1 MIALANLANPSGSWL
16 CATHFRGLSR
26 LFVPAAFNTQAYHAS
41 HAAQRSQQ
49 SYMAPTPLPSPF
61 GRPAPTPLPF
71 GGPARTPLPFG
82 GPAVPLASHVQT
94 HEPLSGR
101 PVFQARSA
109 SRMSSAVAP
118 ELGRWRDLAQP
129 TATPPLPYSTAPIA
143 TPPPPHSTASTAMPP
158 LQHSHDSYED
168 QAAAIVLSMLGQR
181 VAPSQ
186 RLLTPPPPL
195 PPSPPVPPEPLP
207 PFSWCACHN
216 LISTDGAG
224 VLVRQ
229 PSPTACPAVKL
240 HVRLLLPLLYSAER
254 RTWLWHKKWRL
265 PKLQVHATCNGKP
278 VGVGLWAANGHDLCG
293 EPPVYVV
300 VSAGTLRD
308 VSNGLG
314 LYDQGLSGDCQK
326 RLIVGEATF
335 SSLLF
340 QNTSFNCGNR
350 PFHLVVT
357 VLAPASHPL
366 AVRRARWNCGLFLSC

>member
-1 MIALANLANPSGSWL
+1 
-16 CATHFRGLSR
+16 
-26 LFVPAAFNTQAYHAS
+26 
-41 HAAQRSQQ
+41 
-49 SYMAPTPLPSPF
+49 
-61 GRPAPTPLPF
+61 
-71 GGPARTPLPFG
+71 
-82 GPAVPLASHVQT
+82 
-94 HEPLSGR
+94 
-101 PVFQARSA
+101 
-109 SRMSSAVAP
+109 
-118 ELGRWRDLAQP
+118 
-129 TATPPLPYSTAPIA
+129 
-143 TPPPPHSTASTAMPP
+143 MPP

-168 QAAAIVLSMLGQR
+168 QAAAVVLSMLGQR
-181 VAPSQ
+181 VAPPQ
-186 RLLTPPPPL
+186 RPLTPPPPL
-195 PPSPPVPPEPLP
+195 PPSPPVPPEPSPLP
-207 PFSWCACHN
+207 SFSWCACHN

-229 PSPTACPAVKL
+229 PSPTACPVVKL

-265 PKLQVHATCNGKP
+265 PKLQVHASCNGNP
-278 VGVGLWAANGHDLCG
+278 VGVGLWAANGHNLGG
-293 EPPVYVV
+293 EPPVFVV

-357 VLAPASHPL
+357 VLTPASHPL
-366 AVRRARWNCGLFLSC
+366 AARAAC